1 MRRRE
6 FIAGIG
12 SAAALPVV
20 GRAQRRMPV
29 VGFLGVGTP
38 RPNAGFVVAFRQGLT
53 EAGYT
58 EGQNVAIE
66 YVWRNTQSAPM
77 RMLAA
82 ELVHHQVA
90 AIAVFVNSGALAAK
104 AATATI
110 PIVFIYGG
118 DPVNDGLVASLS
130 KPGGN
135 VTGVTSMITELGG
148 KRLSIL
154 HDLVPG
160 ATIAFFSGDS
170 RYLHVEEQRSEIL
183 SAANAL
189 GRQIIILE
197 TPTER
202 DYEAAFTRIV
212 QSQAGAL
219 IVGAFTF
226 PNTNKIVALAAH
238 YKVPAMYPSRDYVMA
253 GGLMSY
259 SAGYTDLYRQV
270 GIYTGRI
277 LHGEK
282 PADLPVQRPTKFEF
296 VINLR
301 TAKAIGIEIPGSLL
315 AIADE
320 VIE

>member
-1 MRRRE
+1 MRRRD
-6 FIAGIG
+6 FIAGLG
-12 SAAALPVV
+12 GAAAAWPRAA
-20 GRAQRRMPV
+20 RAQQRMPV
-29 VGFLGVGTP
+29 VGFIGLGTP
-38 RPNAGFVVAFRQGLT
+38 RPNADFVVAFRQGLT

-66 YVWRNTQSAPM
+66 YLWRNSQSAPM
-77 RMLAA
+77 RALAA

-110 PIVFIYGG
+110 PIVFMYGG
-118 DPVNDGLVASLS
+118 DPVNDGLVASLN

-135 VTGVTSMITELGG
+135 VTGVTSIVTALGG
-148 KRLSIL
+148 KRLSL
-154 HDLVPG
+154 LRDLVPRA

-197 TPTER
+197 TPTDR
-202 DYEAAFTRIV
+202 DYEAAFSRII

-226 PNTNKIVALAAH
+226 PNTNKIVALAAR
-238 YKVPAMYPSRDYVMA
+238 YKVPTMYPSRDYVMA

-259 SAGYTDLYRQV
+259 GAVYTHICR
-270 GIYTGRI
+270 
-277 LHGEK
+277 HG
-282 PADLPVQRPTKFEF
+282 
-296 VINLR
+296 
-301 TAKAIGIEIPGSLL
+301 G
-315 AIADE
+315 
-320 VIE
+320 